1 MKLALATPIFLSAL
15 ALPAETEY
23 FRWRGEVDGI
33 DDILIRGSQV
43 KIEHVSAKPIQSQDH
58 RFSAPLPFAE
68 VELTLEVIKGRGSV
82 RLMEQP
88 SKRNQYT
95 AVVRVD
101 DQDNAGDDKYEFELS
116 WSREDLRES
125 DVYESTFRWKG
136 RVDIG
141 CEIEVQGR
149 RHTVKDEGGSGTRER
164 SATFSEPLP
173 DSDIPV
179 SIEKL
184 DGRGRVELVQ
194 TPDSGNDYTAVI
206 KIEDDKSGSDDYEIE
221 LRWPRQ

>member
-1 MKLALATPIFLSAL
+1 MKLAIVTPILLSAL
-15 ALPAETEY
+15 ALPAEIEY
-23 FRWRGEVDGI
+23 FRWRGDVDGI

-68 VELTLEVIKGRGSV
+68 VELTLEVLHGRGSV

-125 DVYESTFRWKG
+125 DVYEATFRLRG

-141 CEIEVQGR
+141 CEIEIQGK
-149 RHTVKDEGGSGTRER
+149 RHKVTDAGGAGTPEKG
-164 SATFSEPLP
+164 ATFSEPLP
-173 DSDIPV
+173 DSEVPV
-179 SIEKL
+179 SVEKRS
-184 DGRGRVELVQ
+184 GRGRVEIVQ
-194 TPDSGNDYTAVI
+194 TPDSGN
-206 KIEDDKSGSDDYEIE
+206 
-221 LRWPRQ
+221 